1 MKHMLAMQASVC
13 FFAVMVQA
21 CSLAVEAPALPPTEY
36 ADTEV
41 STNFTFA
48 IANSGGCRLVFSL
61 ELEASPSKN

>member
-1 MKHMLAMQASVC
+1 MSDSDMKTTLLIVLTLAAFVG
-13 FFAVMVQA
+13 FG
-21 CSLAVEAPALPPTEY
+21 VEIPALPVSEY

-61 ELEASPSKN
+61 ELEATPSQN